1 MIHRKIAAIFNN
13 SVTLEN
19 IKLRDITVMDT
30 LDNGDIKYIIRPS
43 SVDHHYVITVDS
55 FNNRITT
62 FYKVY
67 NLLNYETSK
76 ALMA

>member
-43 SVDHHYVITVDS
+43 LDMVILMS
-55 FNNRITT
+55 
-62 FYKVY
+62 
-67 NLLNYETSK
+67 LL
-76 ALMA
+76 

>member
-1 MIHRKIAAIFNN
+1 MIHRKIAALFNN

-43 SVDHHYVITVDS
+43 LVDHHYVITVDS
-55 FNNRITT
+55 FSSRIIT

-67 NLLNYETSK
+67 NLLDHETSK
-76 ALMA
+76 ALIA